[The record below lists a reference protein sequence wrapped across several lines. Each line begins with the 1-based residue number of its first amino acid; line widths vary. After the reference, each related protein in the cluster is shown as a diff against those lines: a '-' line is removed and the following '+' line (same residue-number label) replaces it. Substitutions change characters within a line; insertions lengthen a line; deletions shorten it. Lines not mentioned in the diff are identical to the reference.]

1 MRAAPDPAVTRL
13 RTLAPFVGC
22 TELELRFIA
31 RRSSLHRASP
41 GAILTREGIS
51 GNEFGVILEGVAVV
65 RQGNV
70 EVARLGR
77 GDVFGEISVLDH
89 GARTATVLAATELV
103 AVVCHEREFREI
115 IEECPTVA
123 HRLLVGMAQR
133 VRSIRPDSAPR
144 PASTG

>member
-1 MRAAPDPAVTRL
+1 MRAPDPAVERL

-31 RRSSLHRASP
+31 RRSCLHRATA

-51 GNEFGVILEGVAVV
+51 GNQFGVILEGVAVV
-65 RQGNV
+65 RRGNV

-89 GARTATVLAATELV
+89 GARTATVLAATPLL

-123 HRLLVGMAQR
+123 HRLLVGMARR
-133 VRSIRPDSAPR
+133 VRSTSPDAAER
-144 PASTG
+144 AASPG